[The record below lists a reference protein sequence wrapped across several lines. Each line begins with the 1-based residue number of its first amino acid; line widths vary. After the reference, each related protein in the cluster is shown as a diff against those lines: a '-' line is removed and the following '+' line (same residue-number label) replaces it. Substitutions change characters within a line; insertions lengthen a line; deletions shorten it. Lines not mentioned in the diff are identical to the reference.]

1 MHMGVSRCFPWRS
14 RTSNGKKRDGFG
26 TLPDNVVV
34 DVLSRLEVDQLKC
47 AIRVC
52 RRWHAL
58 IATAHFAR
66 LHLQRVSSVTVVYP
80 LCFED
85 PVYYNVGL
93 FFIDWGSMEKKPIA
107 GAKSPPALRDIT
119 VDRSCHLLGCCD
131 GLFILIKTRT
141 ASMYEIHNPV
151 TWERVPVPHKG
162 SICGFFL
169 HPLSNKYRLL
179 SYRETPNGFWY
190 QVDGLGPAACID
202 VGMFRYRPREQE
214 APSGVRGRLHW
225 MVVGKEGVSPPCSHS
240 IMVFSAR
247 ENAFCFMPHPGDSC
261 LPSKGHSNMHLV
273 EMQGRVYVYAIQ
285 VKFMSI
291 WVLEDHASWQW
302 VKKCDINLQWNLN
315 RHPVH
320 DENVTSY
327 ENYKNMQLIDIRDGE
342 LLLFWPGRGLF
353 QHNLQSQTIKRVPW
367 PFMDGF
373 GYDTYRMKTRVVMV
387 SPEQDFKRLHPSGR
401 VPLQGGSESLYGVY
415 ILGSSPEKLPRNKPG
430 EGNEDNPGETKPLGV
445 GRASP
450 RAQVGPEQVLKLLPP
465 E

>member
-14 RTSNGKKRDGFG
+14 RTSNGKKWDGFG

-66 LHLQRVSSVTVVYP
+66 LHLQRTSSVTVVYP
-80 LCFED
+80 LSFEG
-85 PVYYNVGL
+85 PAYYCVDL

-107 GAKSPPALRDIT
+107 GVASLRALRRIKSSDGS
-119 VDRSCHLLGCCD
+119 RHLLGCCD
-131 GLFILIKTRT
+131 GLLIFIKTST
-141 ASMYEIHNPV
+141 ASMYEIHNSV
-151 TWERVPVPHKG
+151 TWERVPLPHEG

-169 HPLSNKYRLL
+169 HSLSNKYRLL
-179 SYRETPNGFWY
+179 SYRETHSGFWY
-190 QVDGLGPAACID
+190 QVGGLGPAACID
-202 VGMFRYRPREQE
+202 VGVFPYRPREQE

-240 IMVFSAR
+240 IMVFSAG
-247 ENAFCFMPHPGDSC
+247 ENEFRFMPHPGDSC

-273 EMQGRVYVYAIQ
+273 EMRGRVYVYAIQ

-302 VKKCDINLQWNLN
+302 VKKCDVNLQWNLN
-315 RHPVH
+315 RHPVYH
-320 DENVTSY
+320 EYAISY
-327 ENYKNMQLIDIRDGE
+327 QNYKNMQLIDIRDGK

-353 QHNLQSQTIKRVPW
+353 QHNLQTRILFTPL
-367 PFMDGF
+367 FGF
-373 GYDTYRMKTRVVMV
+373 RN
-387 SPEQDFKRLHPSGR
+387 DFA
-401 VPLQGGSESLYGVY
+401 
-415 ILGSSPEKLPRNKPG
+415 IINF
-430 EGNEDNPGETKPLGV
+430 
-445 GRASP
+445 
-450 RAQVGPEQVLKLLPP
+450 
-465 E
+465 